1 MSSVCT
7 AARRATALLMLGS
20 VLLFN
25 IATQPHDTHLDRQ
38 NVGRQLRHNRQQQ
51 VPQQQEQAVAV
62 EPLLKVVT
70 KAAGPAAWNFAEPV
84 GPTPATGDC
93 SWTAFIPPGSR
104 TNGTICLRA
113 GADLLGDT
121 IRQKKYWPECA
132 DLPALMAAAAPSTTS
147 GNAPVFLDIGAN
159 VGACSLHMLLST
171 EATVLSFEPGPDN
184 AFYASQSLLRL
195 MHGSDGVQDRPAVS
209 NIAGRAL
216 LVRTALGSQPSA
228 EMLLHQAVGNAG
240 HAVIGFKPTQ
250 YAPLGHVAAQKIIV
264 RRLDDMLWPPSARAM
279 GAAPPSIALLKMDV
293 EG

>member
-1 MSSVCT
+1 M
-7 AARRATALLMLGS
+7 
-20 VLLFN
+20 
-25 IATQPHDTHLDRQ
+25 
-38 NVGRQLRHNRQQQ
+38 
-51 VPQQQEQAVAV
+51 PQQQEQAVAV
-62 EPLLKVVT
+62 EPLLKVVAT
-70 KAAGPAAWNFAEPV
+70 ALDRRPGILPSLLARRLQLATVHGPLLSHPDLAPMAQFA
-84 GPTPATGDC
+84 
-93 SWTAFIPPGSR
+93 F
-104 TNGTICLRA
+104 A
-113 GADLLGDT
+113 GADPFGD
-121 IRQKKYWPECA
+121 RDSPEKVLA
-132 DLPALMAAAAPSTTS
+132 RVRRPSSAMAAAAPSTTS